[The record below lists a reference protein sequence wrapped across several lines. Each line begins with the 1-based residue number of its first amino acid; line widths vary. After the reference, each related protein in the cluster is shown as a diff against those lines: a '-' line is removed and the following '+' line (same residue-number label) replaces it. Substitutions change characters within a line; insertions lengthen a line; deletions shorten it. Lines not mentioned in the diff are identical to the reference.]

1 MIIKCQNVYKKYKD
15 IQALDGLNLSIK
27 KGDIHGLLGPNG
39 AGKSTLINIFASLI
53 NHDKGD
59 ISIMEQSIPNYFHK
73 IKGKLGF
80 VPQDLAIYEDLTAY
94 ENISF
99 FASLYGLRGKER
111 KDKVKKALEFVGL
124 ADRQKSQVKTFSGG
138 MKRRLNI
145 ACGICHEPEIIFF
158 DEPTVGI
165 DPQSRNHILESI
177 VKLNKQG
184 NTIIYTTHYMEEAQS
199 ICDKISII
207 DHGKILAEGT
217 VSQLVK
223 LVTKYELLY
232 VKIKGESF
240 NKHESNLFLEINGVQ
255 SINIEEDGIAITHN
269 GNSGLLENIILQI
282 KNCNRQV
289 ASIESRMPNLEDV
302 FLTLTGRTLRD

>member
-1 MIIKCQNVYKKYKD
+1 MIIKCQNVYKKYKE
-15 IQALDGLNLSIK
+15 IQALDGLDLSIK

-53 NHDKGD
+53 NHDQGD
-59 ISIMEQSIPNYFHK
+59 ISIMEQSIPSNFHK

-111 KDKVKKALEFVGL
+111 KDKVNKALEFVGL
-124 ADRQKSQVKTFSGG
+124 KDRQKSQVKTFSGG

-207 DHGKILAEGT
+207 DYGKIIAEGT
-217 VSQLVK
+217 VNKLVK
-223 LVTKYELLY
+223 LVTKHELLY
-232 VKIKGESF
+232 VKIKGDNFNYNES
-240 NKHESNLFLEINGVQ
+240 KTFLEIDGVE
-255 SINIEEDGIAITHN
+255 SVNLEEEGINITHN
-269 GNSGLLENIILQI
+269 GNSELLENVIS
-282 KNCNRQV
+282 KVKACNKQV
-289 ASIESRMPNLEDV
+289 STIESRIPNLEDV

>member
-1 MIIKCQNVYKKYKD
+1 MIIECKDVYKNYKE
-15 IQALDGLNLSIK
+15 IKALDGLSLSIN

-53 NHDKGD
+53 NHDKGE
-59 ISIMEQSIPNYFHK
+59 ISIMNQTIPKQFHK

-94 ENISF
+94 ENIAF
-99 FASLYGLRGKER
+99 FASLYGLRGKE
-111 KDKVKKALEFVGL
+111 KKEKVKQALEFVGL
-124 ADRQKSQVKTFSGG
+124 TDRQKSQVKTFSGG

-184 NTIIYTTHYMEEAQS
+184 NTIIYTTHYMEEAQN
-199 ICDKISII
+199 ICDTISII

-217 VSQLVK
+217 VNELVK
-223 LVTKYELLY
+223 LVTEYELLF
-232 VKIKGESF
+232 VKIKDINLSQQES
-240 NKHESNLFLEINGVQ
+240 KLFSDIEGVK
-255 SINIEEDGIAITHN
+255 SINLEEDGIAITHN
-269 GNSGLLENIILQI
+269 GHSDMLENVIS
-282 KNCNRQV
+282 KVKACKKQV
-289 ASIESRMPNLEDV
+289 ASIESRKPNLEDV